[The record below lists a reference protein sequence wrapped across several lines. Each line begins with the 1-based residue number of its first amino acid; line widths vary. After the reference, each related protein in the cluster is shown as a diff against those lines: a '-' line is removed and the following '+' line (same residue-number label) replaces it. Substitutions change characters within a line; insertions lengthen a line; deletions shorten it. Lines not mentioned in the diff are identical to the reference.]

1 MSNFFKIL
9 LGSCLGTLL
18 ALGALIFIGFGA
30 LAGLASSGQEAP
42 EVKANSVLKLDL
54 DMVPELTNNVASQ
67 NSFGNFSL
75 QAEDIL
81 GVHDIIRTIERAKGD
96 DDIKGIYMSQGMQAG
111 GFTNLRLIREAIEDF
126 KTSGKFVV
134 SYAPFYE
141 QTAYYLATAGDE
153 VYLGPLGV
161 VDFRGLGAQNAY
173 FKKLM
178 DEVGVKAEIFYAGKF
193 KSATEPF
200 RRTDMSPEAK
210 QQIRDYLGDMNTYL
224 IDDIAAARGLSSDE
238 VRALANNLAGWKGE
252 TAVTSGLIDGIKRV
266 TEVDT
271 RLHELVGLE
280 ADQKLNTISIA
291 KYFAARMS
299 KLKGRGNKQ
308 VAVLIAEGT
317 IVDGESENGGIGDKK
332 YVEELERLTQDDDV
346 KAVVLRINSGGGSAS
361 SSENIWYA
369 AEQLKAAGKPFV
381 VSMGSVAASGGYYI
395 AAGADSIFAE
405 PSTITG
411 SIGVFTIFPII
422 EEMME
427 EKIGITFD
435 TVNIMEHANS
445 FSPFHNLG
453 EEEKAVL
460 TSRTEAI
467 YATFL
472 QRVAE
477 GRKLPMET
485 VKEIAQGRV
494 YSGQRALEIGLVDRL
509 AGLDEAIAAAAGLAN
524 LDTEDISVGHYPRI
538 KPPLEQLLEDLLGE
552 DAAKSF
558 GTAMVREQLG
568 EKNYEHFRII
578 RDMTRAQGPQAMMPL
593 VISF

>member
-9 LGSCLGTLL
+9 FGSCLGTLL

-30 LAGLASSGQEAP
+30 IAGLASAGQEAP
-42 EVKANSVLKLDL
+42 EVKANSILKLDL

-67 NSFGNFSL
+67 STLDGFSL
-75 QAEDIL
+75 QPEEIL
-81 GVHDIIRTIERAKGD
+81 GVHDLIRTIERAKGD
-96 DDIKGIYMSQGMQAG
+96 DDIKGIYLSQGMQAG
-111 GFTNLRLIREAIEDF
+111 GFTKLRLIREAIEDF

-134 SYAPFYE
+134 SYAPFYD
-141 QTAYYLATAGDE
+141 QTAYYLATASDE
-153 VYLGPLGV
+153 IYVGPLGV

-173 FKKLM
+173 YKKLM
-178 DEVGVKAEIFYAGKF
+178 DKAGVRMEIFYAGKF

-210 QQIRDYLGDMNTYL
+210 EQIRQYLGDMNTFL
-224 IDDIAAARGLSSDE
+224 INDVATARNLSPAL
-238 VRALANNLAGWKGE
+238 VRERVNNLTGWKGE
-252 TAVTSGLIDGIKRV
+252 EAVAGGLIDGIKRV
-266 TEVDT
+266 TEVDA
-271 RLHELVGLE
+271 RLHELVGFE
-280 ADQKLNTISIA
+280 ASQELNTISVA

-308 VAVLIAEGT
+308 VAVLIAEGS
-317 IVDGESENGGIGDKK
+317 IVDGKSENGGIGDKK
-332 YVEELERLTQDDDV
+332 YVEELQRLTEDDDV
-346 KAVVLRINSGGGSAS
+346 KAVVLRVNSGGGSAS

-369 AEQLKAAGKPFV
+369 AEKLKAAGKPFI

-411 SIGVFTIFPII
+411 SIGVFSMFPII
-422 EEMME
+422 QEMME

-435 TVNIMEHANS
+435 TVNMTKHANA
-445 FSPFHNLG
+445 FSPFHDLG
-453 EEEKAVL
+453 DAEKEVM
-460 TSRTEAI
+460 TRRTEAI

-472 QRVAE
+472 ERVAE
-477 GRKLPMET
+477 GRKLPLAT
-485 VKEIAQGRV
+485 VQEIAQGRV
-494 YSGQRALEIGLVDRL
+494 YSGQRALELGLVDRL
-509 AGLDEAIAAAAGLAN
+509 AGLDEAIAAAAKLAN

-552 DAAKSF
+552 DAAKGF
-558 GTAMVREQLG
+558 GTALVREQLG
-568 EKNYEHFRII
+568 EKNYEHFKLI
-578 RDMTRAQGPQAMMPL
+578 RDLTRAQGPQAMMPL